1 MWPNL
6 SLPQEPVITRQGTR
20 LNAAFYY
27 GKNFD
32 KVKEVINTFN
42 KTDSMSIQKVQDL
55 IKDNSIQNE
64 LAAISTDFQCITKT
78 ILKIEKPT
86 KN

>member
-1 MWPNL
+1 
-6 SLPQEPVITRQGTR
+6 
-20 LNAAFYY
+20 
-27 GKNFD
+27 
-32 KVKEVINTFN
+32 
-42 KTDSMSIQKVQDL
+42 MSIQKVQDL